1 MKKKVLSIMLS
12 SALAVTA
19 VPQFVFAAAP
29 TDYEITQMKTV
40 ETMLTELNVDA
51 SDADVAAKTFRDEQ
65 LAAIEAKVAAFNS
78 DADLFTYASKWDNYI
93 SAVNDAEAQERVK
106 HYMQLRYISKYAAD
120 FGTSGA
126 ELKSK
131 LDAIDSDSKFN
142 TADQS
147 LKESNS
153 VFNAYR
159 NAVNKLYEDYAA
171 DTTLFKA
178 AGELAKESA
187 AESFEKF
194 EKQSLLDSTKNLI
207 ALAFASKGDE
217 AVADSFHTRYFDE
230 FMKNDKA
237 KKDLAVFF
245 GQGITSELATGA
257 VVEKVKTYLG
267 SLSGTELTDTKKLVE
282 NVFAATAADAV
293 TAAHKLIG
301 TLVFNAYEGDAL
313 QSGAKKLFG
322 DGTDKGAVELAMNVA
337 DADNSMS
344 NLWINL
350 FIRRFVQM
358 TSAGIEMNTIS
369 KATPDSPIEIANG
382 TSGDFVLKNLEEYGV
397 KAELCPN
404 TACFAVVSDAAD
416 VTYSS
421 ADGEFRVNYN
431 SALAEKYPAKIT
443 VYRKA
448 FVSGSEVLTYI
459 EDYPVTVV
467 NVARRPSYNRGGTT
481 AKNYE
486 VKLIGADGG
495 TISGKTSVPAG
506 SDQQYIIKPNPGYTI
521 GKILVDG
528 VEYTDYTVDADNKA
542 VITLKDINENHQIE
556 AEYVKL
562 LTDDTHMSY
571 ILGYPDGQFKPN
583 GNITREE
590 TATIF
595 FRLLTKDAR
604 DRYLTAATSFDDVEA
619 DRWSAKAIGTL
630 AKMSIVNGY
639 GDGTFMPSKNI
650 TRAEFASIAYKFYKL
665 SYSGDDKFGDI
676 SGHWAAGSINAIAE
690 VKWLEGYEDGTFKPE
705 QAITRAEAVTIINR
719 MLSRAVTTE
728 NIASGAAK
736 FSDCNESDWYYNA
749 VIEASNS
756 HDYEETRLEDG
767 TEKWTEITTNPDWSS
782 YEK

>member
-1 MKKKVLSIMLS
+1 MKKRVLSIMLS

-29 TDYEITQMKTV
+29 TDYEITQMKSV
-40 ETMLTELNVDA
+40 EAMLSELNDDA
-51 SDADVAAKTFRDEQ
+51 ADAAVAGKTLRDEQ
-65 LAAIEAKVAAFNS
+65 LAEIEAKVAAFNS
-78 DADLFTYASKWDNYI
+78 NADLFKYDAKWDSYI
-93 SAVNDAEAQERVK
+93 STVNDASAQERIK
-106 HYMQLRYISKYAAD
+106 YYMQLRYISKYASE

-187 AESFEKF
+187 AESFEDF

-230 FMKNDKA
+230 FMKNDRA

-257 VVEKVKTYLG
+257 VIDKVKAYL
-267 SLSGTELTDTKKLVE
+267 SSMSGAELTNTKKLVE
-282 NVFAATAADAV
+282 DVFAATADEAV

-301 TLVFNAYEGDAL
+301 TLVFNAYDGDSL

-322 DGTDKGAVELAMNVA
+322 DGTDKGAVELAMSVA
-337 DADNSMS
+337 DADKSMS

-467 NVARRPSYNRGGTT
+467 NSVRRPSYNRGGTT
-481 AKNYE
+481 TKNYE

-495 TISGKTSVPAG
+495 TISGKTTVPAG
-506 SDQQYIIKPNPGYTI
+506 SDQQYSIKPNPGYTI

-528 VEYTDYTVDADNKA
+528 KEYTDYTLDADNKA
-542 VITLKDINENHQIE
+542 VITLKNINENHEIGVE
-556 AEYVKL
+556 FVKL

-604 DRYLTAATSFDDVEA
+604 DRYLTAATSFNDVED

-630 AKMSIVNGY
+630 AKMSIINGY

-665 SYSGDDKFGDI
+665 SYSGEDKFSDI
-676 SGHWAAGSINAIAE
+676 SEHWAANSINAIAE
-690 VKWLEGYEDGTFKPE
+690 AKWLEGYENGTFRPE

-719 MLSRAVTTE
+719 MLSRAVTKE
-728 NIASGAAK
+728 NIASGAVK
-736 FSDCNESDWYYNA
+736 FSDCSESDWYYNA

-767 TEKWTEITTNPDWSS
+767 TEKWTEITTNPDWST